1 MKRDEAMKLA
11 TNGYEELAKA
21 LAEGRSETLTRYL
34 AMMGRFHNYSFRNC
48 MMIAMQKV
56 VT

>member
-34 AMMGRFHNYSFRNC
+34 AVMGRFHNCSFRNC